1 MSRNCGSKVATNF
14 KTGRA
19 LGLFGPPDVPEFIQT
34 PECAPQSRRGT
45 PGEVLTMGIFKR
57 RPKAPKV
64 AEEKTPVDVDRLV
77 KTLRSENTSTR
88 QDAIRALAELGDQRA
103 VPALLELTADDTDA
117 LRVLAAYA
125 LARLG
130 DSRAIPVLLSALDHR
145 LDMDTDWAVRG
156 LGHLRC
162 SDAVMPLAR
171 LLNELAIV
179 STIQVNFW
187 LDVVEALQ
195 AIGDPRAVDALLDW
209 RANPSIHTQA
219 VYRLGVTQKL
229 EAAVVDALA
238 ICGRQ
243 VVPTL
248 VSSALE
254 KHNSTAF
261 LALEKLDW
269 APQSDEERLARALAR
284 DDWVAVG
291 ELGAIAVE
299 PLLLNLGCELVDER
313 WMKRSGDFG
322 NQDANG
328 QESEEIV
335 SIADALGATG
345 DARAVEP
352 LVQLLSAELKG
363 LWPSRHDSVRQAAA
377 GALRRIGEPAVL
389 PLAALIGAA
398 QYWGDESEREAARS
412 LVMSGPA
419 GLEVLGQNLRKHS
432 EAHSRHVQLDRSEPG
447 QSHYGDP
454 DITGY
459 RKWEAIRKALVV
471 QAGTDALP
479 MLRAMLDD
487 ENDSV
492 RTDAE
497 ELIAEIAKRETT

>member
-1 MSRNCGSKVATNF
+1 
-14 KTGRA
+14 
-19 LGLFGPPDVPEFIQT
+19 
-34 PECAPQSRRGT
+34 
-45 PGEVLTMGIFKR
+45 MGIFKR

-64 AEEKTPVDVDRLV
+64 AEEKAPVDVDRLV

-103 VPALLELTADDTDA
+103 APALLELTADDTDA
-117 LRVLAAYA
+117 LRVMAAYA

-145 LDMDTDWAVRG
+145 PDMDTDWAVRG

-209 RANPSIHTQA
+209 RANPSINTQA
-219 VYRLGVTQKL
+219 VYLLRVTEKL

-238 ICGRQ
+238 VCGRQ

-269 APQSDEERLARALAR
+269 APQSDEERLARALAL
-284 DDWVAVG
+284 DDWVAAG
-291 ELGAIAVE
+291 EVGAIAVE
-299 PLLLNLGCELVDER
+299 PLLRNLGCELVDER
-313 WMKRSGDFG
+313 WMNRSGYF
-322 NQDANG
+322 AN
-328 QESEEIV
+328 EHANEDSEEIV
-335 SIADALGATG
+335 AIADALGATG

-352 LVQLLSAELKG
+352 LVQLLSAELNG
-363 LWPSRHDSVRQAAA
+363 LWPSGRDPVRRAAA
-377 GALRRIGEPAVL
+377 GALRRIGEPAVQ
-389 PLAALIGAA
+389 PLAALIGAPR
-398 QYWGDESEREAARS
+398 YWGDESEQEATRS
-412 LVMSGPA
+412 LAMSGPA

-432 EAHSRHVQLDRSEPG
+432 EAHRRHVQLDRSEPG

-459 RKWEAIRKALVV
+459 RKWEAIRKALVD

-479 MLRAMLDD
+479 MLRAMLPD
-487 ENDSV
+487 ENESV

-497 ELIAEIAKRETT
+497 ELIAEIAKRETTWPLGVHTGR

>member
-1 MSRNCGSKVATNF
+1 
-14 KTGRA
+14 
-19 LGLFGPPDVPEFIQT
+19 
-34 PECAPQSRRGT
+34 
-45 PGEVLTMGIFKR
+45 MGIFKQ

-64 AEEKTPVDVDRLV
+64 AEEKAPVDVDRLV

-88 QDAIRALAELGDQRA
+88 QDAILALAELGDQRA
-103 VPALLELTADDTDA
+103 APALLELTADDTDA
-117 LRVLAAYA
+117 LRVMAAYA

-130 DSRAIPVLLSALDHR
+130 DSRAIPVLLSTLDHR
-145 LDMDTDWAVRG
+145 PDMDTHWAVRG

-179 STIQVNFW
+179 SGTTIQVNFW

-209 RANPSIHTQA
+209 RANPSINTQA
-219 VYRLGVTQKL
+219 VYRLGVTEKL

-238 ICGRQ
+238 VCGRQ

-284 DDWVAVG
+284 DDWVAAG
-291 ELGAIAVE
+291 EVGAIAVE
-299 PLLLNLGCELVDER
+299 PLLLNLGCELVVGR
-313 WMKRSGDFG
+313 WMNRSGDFG
-322 NQDANG
+322 NGDANG

-335 SIADALGATG
+335 AIADALGATG

-363 LWPSRHDSVRQAAA
+363 LWNSGHASVRRAAA
-377 GALRRIGEPAVL
+377 GALRRIGEPAVQ
-389 PLAALIGAA
+389 PLAALIGAPR
-398 QYWGDESEREAARS
+398 YWGDECEQEATRCLA
-412 LVMSGPA
+412 MSGPA

-432 EAHSRHVQLDRSEPG
+432 EAHRRHVQLDRSEPG

-459 RKWEAIRKALVV
+459 RKWEAIQKALVV
-471 QAGTDALP
+471 RAGTDALP

-487 ENDSV
+487 ENESV

-497 ELIAEIAKRETT
+497 DLIAEMAKRETT